1 MYIYMNIKIF
11 YSIKSLINKT
21 QPDLNALHMICDI
34 SKAIY
39 RYLTGI
45 CSILETGMV
54 QHQII

>member
-1 MYIYMNIKIF
+1 MNIKIF

-45 CSILETGMV
+45 CSIPETGMV